1 MKQLALIAEP
11 RHRSTDPDTSRAA
24 AKSIEPHAGYLERLI
39 VNFVAVA
46 IEPATAERVAYALGC
61 MHPNRWDE
69 GTIRSAVSRTAKKG
83 LIVPVGY
90 GTTSR
95 GRAAITYGRAS

>member
-1 MKQLALIAEP
+1 MRQLALIAEP

-24 AKSIEPHAGYLERLI
+24 AKSIEPHAGYLEAEIVKVCHLSHTPLTAQWIANRLE
-39 VNFVAVA
+39 VRN
-46 IEPATAERVAYALGC
+46 PG
-61 MHPNRWDE
+61 RWDE
-69 GTIRSAVSRTAKKG
+69 GTIRTAVSRVAKKG